1 MVEEIRVTSA
11 GDTEVHRI
19 AGEHIEVDDT
29 LVIVVR
35 DSAAEHL
42 DPHLDLLGHIREHP
56 LQALGIALGA
66 GLAVGL
72 LTKRGGDD
80 LDDDDADA
88 DEADEE
94 GLEEDESDDEDST
107 DSPPHRLRAF
117 VAEHLS
123 GMAADAVR
131 QFVRRVA
138 RA

>member
-42 DPHLDLLGHIREHP
+42 DLLGHIREHP

-72 LTKRGGDD
+72 LTRRGGDD
-80 LDDDDADA
+80 LDDADDDA

-94 GLEEDESDDEDST
+94 GLEEDEADDEDST
-107 DSPPHRLRAF
+107 DSPAHRLRAF

-131 QFVRRVA
+131 QLMRRVA